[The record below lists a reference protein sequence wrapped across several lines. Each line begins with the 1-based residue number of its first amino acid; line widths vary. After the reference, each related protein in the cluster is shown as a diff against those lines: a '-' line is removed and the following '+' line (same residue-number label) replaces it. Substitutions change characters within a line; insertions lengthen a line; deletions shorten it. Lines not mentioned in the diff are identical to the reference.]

1 MTMLAR
7 EAQNVQNP
15 ALGAAILWRFCCS
28 YASSHPTNDPPA
40 LPILF
45 LVLPIVLHQ
54 AVAELLRRTR
64 PSSGLRAFA
73 AKFGDA
79 SVSKQDLLLQI
90 HDRSLRWRSMTLQS
104 LELAA
109 AGHLVHLSDAGFVMP
124 LSKAKPRGLADEVK
138 QLMADAEKLGTWCA
152 QLNLHEITT
161 TLKVRL

>member
-1 MTMLAR
+1 
-7 EAQNVQNP
+7 
-15 ALGAAILWRFCCS
+15 
-28 YASSHPTNDPPA
+28 
-40 LPILF
+40 
-45 LVLPIVLHQ
+45 
-54 AVAELLRRTR
+54 
-64 PSSGLRAFA
+64 
-73 AKFGDA
+73 
-79 SVSKQDLLLQI
+79 
-90 HDRSLRWRSMTLQS
+90 MTLQS